1 MKLINSVNTI
11 PWFYM
16 GGDAGWIWSI
26 NKLVVEMM
34 GAHKYE
40 LGDWLIDW
48 LWFELQVISA
58 WVFGTLK

>member
-40 LGDWLIDW
+40 LGDW
-48 LWFELQVISA
+48 
-58 WVFGTLK
+58 